1 MDKVYFLN
9 KSYQK
14 FLIEMLLNINASKW
28 CTVDEKKTLKD
39 VVEKGHYDETEK
51 IILNNVMKYYEKN
64 ISFYG
69 TIRNPINNFLHLSN

>member
-1 MDKVYFLN
+1 MNKIYFLN

-39 VVEKGHYDETEK
+39 VVEKGNYDETDK
-51 IILNNVMKYYEKN
+51 VILNNVMKYYEKN

-69 TIRNPINNFLHLSN
+69 TIRNPINNLPSI